1 MLLGSLY
8 KTLHNISV
16 RRQAEEEEPNLK
28 AILGKRERSD
38 VSQDE
43 SLLTRMEHEILK
55 DWESKKEK
63 LTVLEVRVEEAVFI
77 LRDLGAFGIN
87 DD

>member
-1 MLLGSLY
+1 VLLGSLY